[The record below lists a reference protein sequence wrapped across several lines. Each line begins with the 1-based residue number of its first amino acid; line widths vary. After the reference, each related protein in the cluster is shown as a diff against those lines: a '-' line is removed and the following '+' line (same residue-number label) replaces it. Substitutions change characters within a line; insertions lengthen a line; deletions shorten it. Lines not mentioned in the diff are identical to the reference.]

1 LKINL
6 FYRGIFYTCLASLFW
21 GIPQPLIFNEIKFI
35 PAIEIV
41 SHRGVWSF
49 IFLLLITV
57 TFNKIDDFLI
67 IFKSYKKILIL
78 SLTAILISVNW
89 TGFILAVSFNR
100 VQDASMGYFI
110 TPMISIALG
119 YFFLKENISILKLI
133 SIVMMFFAIIYLI
146 ISMKTFPFIALLIGT
161 TWGIYGFLR
170 KQVNVSAEVGLL
182 YESALISL
190 IALPYLIYL
199 YNQDSGFFL
208 NHSPNTSSYLIL
220 AGLVTIFPLF
230 FFNLGV
236 KHIPLGLA
244 GVLFYLAPS
253 FHFITS
259 VFILNENLSLHKLFS
274 FLIIW
279 LAVAIFI
286 IDIYKKEVKFNENN
300 TQLLN

>member
-1 LKINL
+1 MKINP
-6 FYRGIFYTCLASLFW
+6 YYKGIFYTCLASLFW
-21 GIPQPLIFNEIKFI
+21 GMPQPLIFNEIKFI
-35 PAIEIV
+35 PAIEV
-41 SHRGVWSF
+41 ASHRGIWSF
-49 IFLLLITV
+49 VFLLIILGL
-57 TFNKIDDFLI
+57 FNKINDFFS
-67 IFKSYKKILIL
+67 IFKSYKKIIVL
-78 SLTAILISVNW
+78 SITALLISINW
-89 TGFILAVSFNR
+89 TGFILAVSINR

-110 TPMISIALG
+110 TPMISIILG
-119 YFFLKENISILKLI
+119 FFFLKEKLSILKLI
-133 SIVMMFFAIIYLI
+133 SLLMMLIAIIYLI
-146 ISMKTFPFIALLIGT
+146 ISIKTFPFIALLIGT